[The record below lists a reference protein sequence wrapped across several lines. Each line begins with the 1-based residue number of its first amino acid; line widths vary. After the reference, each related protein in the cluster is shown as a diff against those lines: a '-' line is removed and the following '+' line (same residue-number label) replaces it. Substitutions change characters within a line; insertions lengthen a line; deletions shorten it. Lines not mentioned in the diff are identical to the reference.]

1 MFNTKFAAT
10 ASSIKDSSLLELAVY
25 QRLSTSA
32 FEHSKE
38 SIKELEHKIYESDD
52 LLKLD
57 KSKEKHKD
65 DGFLTVY
72 FANPSKE
79 LSKIALSSASIAHL
93 RKNFNDVYEL
103 ENGSFLLNNESA
115 AYVAGWYKEISS
127 LRNYKGADEN
137 GDSYIDDNE
146 ALNLKG
152 FFHFKEFLICSDN
165 PYATYVFD
173 LKKYQSLSKLDNDL
187 LVQVKDF
194 FVEES
199 INLALDKSLL
209 LDMDLDG
216 KILYKEAFSLR
227 DLRNV
232 SALLVNDAIG
242 KELFQ
247 TSDMN
252 EYFEHI
258 RKFKEKMAKEVATKA
273 EEEVK
278 LVSDNDEEEK
288 TKFAPNS

>member
-1 MFNTKFAAT
+1 MFNTRFTAT

-152 FFHFKEFLICSDN
+152 FFHFKEFLIHSDN

-187 LVQVKDF
+187 LMQVKDF

-227 DLRNV
+227 FTECI
-232 SALLVNDAIG
+232 SPAC
-242 KELFQ
+242 K
-247 TSDMN
+247 
-252 EYFEHI
+252 
-258 RKFKEKMAKEVATKA
+258 
-273 EEEVK
+273 
-278 LVSDNDEEEK
+278 
-288 TKFAPNS
+288 